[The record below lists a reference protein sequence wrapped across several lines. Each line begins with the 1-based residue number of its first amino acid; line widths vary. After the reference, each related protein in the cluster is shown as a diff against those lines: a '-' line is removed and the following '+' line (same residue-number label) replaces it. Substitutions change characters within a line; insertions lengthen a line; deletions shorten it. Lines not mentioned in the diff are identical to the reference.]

1 MTTAHYRLGQSLIKA
16 GRIAEGEKELQTS
29 QELKQK
35 GFKIDE
41 KKVSAFL
48 NGNNLPAQTEKELV
62 KAEGI
67 IAEQAALDPAKLE
80 KLKTEETYYT
90 KVVAAAHNSIG
101 LLRAEQQ
108 DFREASA
115 QFALAAKWNPNQ
127 EGLNFNLGLANY
139 KAEFYKEAIPALEK
153 ELTLNPG
160 NIAIKQLLGLSYF
173 MTTTTPKHRLCSPK

>member
-1 MTTAHYRLGQSLIKA
+1 MAALKA
-16 GRIAEGEKELQTS
+16 GKS
-29 QELKQK
+29 
-35 GFKIDE
+35 
-41 KKVSAFL
+41 
-48 NGNNLPAQTEKELV
+48 ELV

-67 IAEQAALDPAKLE
+67 IAEPVALDPAKAE
-80 KLKTEETYYT
+80 KLKAEETFYT

-127 EGLNFNLGLANY
+127 EGLNYNLGLANY
-139 KAEFYKEAIPALEK
+139 KAELYKEAIPPLET
-153 ELTLNPG
+153 ELKLDPN

-173 MTTTTPKHRLCSPK
+173 MTAEYARASSLLTDVVRSEISGRRAALSTCAVPAERWKARRCEPRHRADGFSWH